1 MARLLRTAFVVFFFG
16 MAASSA
22 SAAAGVRLSFSDGR
36 VWLTAQG
43 ANAGQILAEWARVGG
58 TRVVN
63 GDRVAGQPLTLE
75 MSGVPEMEALEIVLR
90 SAAGFIAA
98 ARAPELAVASP
109 HLSRLDQITVLAV
122 GARPPADFPDP
133 APTQLPAPIAPPVSM
148 PIFSA
153 SGARRIVGADGRPI
167 PDDQEGAPP
176 QAGP

>member
-1 MARLLRTAFVVFFFG
+1 MARLLRTAVVVFG
-16 MAASSA
+16 MATSSA
-22 SAAAGVRLSFSDGR
+22 SAAPVVRLSFSDGR
-36 VWLTAQG
+36 VWLTAQD

-63 GDRVAGQPLTLE
+63 GDRVTGQPLTLE

-98 ARAPELAVASP
+98 ARAPEIAVASP
-109 HLSRLDQITVLAV
+109 RLSRLDQITVLASS
-122 GARPPADFPDP
+122 ARPPADVPNP
-133 APTQLPAPIAPPVSM
+133 ASTPLPAPIAPPVSM

-153 SGARRIVGADGRPI
+153 SGAQRIVGADGQPV

-176 QAGP
+176 RTGP